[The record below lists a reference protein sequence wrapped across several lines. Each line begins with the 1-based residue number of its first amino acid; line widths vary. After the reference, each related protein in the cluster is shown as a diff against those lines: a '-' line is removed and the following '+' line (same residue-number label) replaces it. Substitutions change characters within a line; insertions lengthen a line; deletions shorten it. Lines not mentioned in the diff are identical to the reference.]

1 MSDLFYLQL
10 QELVTPWLM
19 HYWPSDIEVRQG
31 AGWHFC
37 FANLT
42 ITPAQKNRFY
52 SFGELTDSVEKPRH
66 ASAPGEYE
74 EHLYPST
81 EQFYGGNGQ
90 TQFPLAQIVSA
101 ASAEVEGSASVIIA
115 DANGRLWVRSG
126 ASNVS
131 GTDHNHLGLGPFIG
145 HMKDDGFLSRK
156 RRNSRCALTPV
167 YGEGNDLENVRFLD
181 VSVVNFGF
189 NSSARISAAIDSTGQ
204 LWFAGNPCSRKFAAE
219 AQFPDDASGVLS
231 YFRKAEFYS
240 YIDASGTVT
249 LESPLEFKKHVACR
263 DFIIAIDV
271 NDEMYIWGKQFRL
284 GKTRESST
292 PHKVSGFVDSA
303 TVTNQGSGYDNFFGV
318 SVTASDP
325 DLPDGVRATFAAG
338 VAGGKVVSIR
348 VGNPGYGYLS
358 PPTLT
363 VTSNGGGGSGAT
375 CSATLFGDSWLAVS
389 CRHLTTASTNDQ
401 YACVSSNG
409 KLYVCGYEVLSN
421 YDIGP
426 AFLFNVMSPLAP
438 YGQDASGYQSVSLH
452 QSGGIC
458 LTNNGTLESWG
469 DQTSLSPS
477 GAANYV
483 LTPISSAKTFASI
496 GCTRSSSAALATDGT
511 VFTYG
516 FGDFS
521 GRGTRSDIGFGQVPG
536 DAAWTALFGTP
547 MGIVLNRD
555 ESFDEYGNRI
565 DPIPPGLT

>member
-1 MSDLFYLQL
+1 MSQEFFDQL
-10 QELVTPWLM
+10 QQTVTPWLM

-37 FANLT
+37 FANLP

-52 SFGELTDSVEKPRH
+52 SFGELTDSVEKPLH
-66 ASAPGEYE
+66 AAAPGEYE

-90 TQFPLAQIVSA
+90 TQFPVATIAIA
-101 ASAEVEGSASVIIA
+101 ASAEVEGAASVIIA

-204 LWFAGNPCSRKFAAE
+204 LWFAGNPCARKFAVE

-249 LESPLEFKKHVACR
+249 LDSPLEFKKHVACK
-263 DFIIAIDV
+263 DFIVAIDV
-271 NDEMYIWGKQFRL
+271 NDSMYIWGKRFRL
-284 GKTRESST
+284 GKLRESST

-303 TVTNQGSGYDNFFGV
+303 SVTNEGSGYDDFFGV
-318 SVTASDP
+318 SVAASDP
-325 DLPDGVRATFAAG
+325 DLPDGVRATFVAG

-348 VGNPGYGYLS
+348 IDNPGYGYLS

-375 CSATLFGDSWLAVS
+375 CSASLFGSSWSAVS
-389 CRHLTTASTNDQ
+389 CAPLNTVDTDDQ
-401 YACVSSNG
+401 YACISASG
-409 KLYVCGYEVLSN
+409 KLYVCGYRAPSVN
-421 YDIGP
+421 D
-426 AFLFNVMSPLAP
+426 FNVMSPIAP
-438 YGQDASGYQSVSLH
+438 AGQGSTSYESVALNG
-452 QSGGIC
+452 SGGI
-458 LTNNGTLESWG
+458 
-469 DQTSLSPS
+469 
-477 GAANYV
+477 V
-483 LTPISSAKTFASI
+483 LTTSGSLQFWSENSNISPGGVAENSLTTISSAKTFTAICATYLS
-496 GCTRSSSAALATDGT
+496 CAALADDGT

-516 FGDFS
+516 FS
-521 GRGTRSDIGFGQVPG
+521 RYCGRGNRSGSLLFGQVPG
-536 DAAWTALFGTP
+536 SAVWTAIFG
-547 MGIVLNRD
+547 GYVGVILNRD